1 MKTDYFSYLLVTVS
15 IQKEKKKK
23 AEIWNH
29 AFPYTVAFVRQ
40 DWMKQAIS
48 K

>member
-23 AEIWNH
+23 LKYEIMPFHTLWLL
-29 AFPYTVAFVRQ
+29 
-40 DWMKQAIS
+40 
-48 K
+48 